1 MTKKIVIILLALF
14 ILIKAPVFAAPSK
27 NSIEVFIDDKK
38 VMSDVMPFIY
48 KDTTMVPLRVISE
61 NLGVKVN
68 YESVSKKITLSFKN
82 NTIILK
88 VNDLYAYVGGKK
100 TKLQIPPMI
109 ISNRVFV
116 PLRFIA
122 ENFEA
127 KVIWDGQNRI
137 VRIYKKNNEIKNIYW
152 DENEGVLNIEAEN
165 PMEYSIQEKENS
177 IILDLTAKV
186 KENQNFYVYNGKF
199 LKDAQL
205 SFTDM
210 GTRLILEKKEGFIYE
225 YFVKDGVLKLKFFT
239 IIDGLEYAKSTESSK
254 FTIKV
259 PANTEFKYFT
269 LGSVNSNDYR
279 LVVDLYN
286 SRPAFNIPR
295 IDGDNFVRSIR
306 SSQFSINPD
315 ITRIVFD
322 MKGDFNFLVEK
333 EEEGLI
339 VEFRSNAKLLDVSI
353 ENEEG
358 KTQIIF
364 GLDKTT
370 AYSINEDVLRNTL
383 VIEMDKTNLIYGG
396 KTLDFTF
403 SNGMKGNVIFEED
416 VNNNKLVARIYK
428 GDYGLHHNVLTLDNK
443 IIIEF
448 SSLSLFGKTIVIDP
462 GHGGSDPGAVYQGVY
477 EKDINLDIALRL
489 KKVLEDNGAK
499 VLMTRESD
507 IYVNLYARAGMAN
520 EINADLFVSIH
531 CNSSLNPQ
539 TSGVQTLYFPTME
552 KKRFAE
558 VIQKS
563 MVEAL
568 GITDLGIVERTALVV
583 IRETNMPSCI
593 IEVAFMSNPKDL
605 SLLMD
610 PNFRQKAA
618 EGIFKGILRFLLY

>member
-1 MTKKIVIILLALF
+1 MTKKIVIIFLALF

-38 VMSDVMPFIY
+38 VISDVMPFIY

-88 VNDLYAYVGGKK
+88 VNELYAYVGGKK
-100 TKLQIPPMI
+100 AKLQIPPMI

-165 PMEYSIQEKENS
+165 PVEYSIQEKENS

-225 YFVKDGVLKLKFFT
+225 HFVKDGVLKLKFFT
-239 IIDGLEYAKSTESSK
+239 IIDELEYAKSTESSK

-279 LVVDLYN
+279 LVLDLYN

-322 MKGDFNFLVEK
+322 IKRDFNFLVEK

-353 ENEEG
+353 ENKEG